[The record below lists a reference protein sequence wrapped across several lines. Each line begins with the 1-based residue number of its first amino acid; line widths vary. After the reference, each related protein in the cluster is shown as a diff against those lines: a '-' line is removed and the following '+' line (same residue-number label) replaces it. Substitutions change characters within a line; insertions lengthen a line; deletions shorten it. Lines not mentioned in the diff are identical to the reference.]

1 MFFGKSFLLSLV
13 IEKLLSVGANV
24 ALEALDNNQEKID
37 TFIRAIIP
45 GDLFDESAVQFVKAN
60 LPLVIEKVK
69 ELVGAQAGVSNTHSV
84 ASVLKQVEHGL
95 VIPATITA

>member
-13 IEKLLSVGANV
+13 IKKLLSLGANIV
-24 ALEALDNNQEKID
+24 VEALDNNQEKID
-37 TFIRAIIP
+37 EFIRAIIP

-69 ELVGAQAGVSNTHSV
+69 EVLGDKPTISSAHSV
-84 ASVLKQVEHGL
+84 ASVLKKVEPGL
-95 VIPATITA
+95 IIPATIPA